1 MRLISV
7 FAVLMFF
14 SGLLSGQAGW
24 KTVQDKTGACQLSVP
39 PTWTL
44 LSGPGGAN
52 SPEHTTTRVIVG
64 MRPFKK
70 FREDTL
76 KMLDVDQVYENSE
89 TRLFY
94 VTKPGGTPPLV
105 NYHVETAGKG
115 NRCVA
120 EITLSPHSR
129 EDEAKK
135 IAMSLSATK

>member
-1 MRLISV
+1 MVIS
-7 FAVLMFF
+7 
-14 SGLLSGQAGW
+14 
-24 KTVQDKTGACQLSVP
+24 
-39 PTWTL
+39 
-44 LSGPGGAN
+44 
-52 SPEHTTTRVIVG
+52 G
-64 MRPFKK
+64 MTPFKK

-76 KMLDVDQVYENSE
+76 KMLNTDQVYENSE

-115 NRCVA
+115 TRCVA
-120 EITLSPHSR
+120 QITLSPHSR